1 MCFAKAKGQN
11 LPWSAMEFKHR
22 NGARILSR
30 KFTTMTFAKIFSEV
44 RVILLNIEK
53 AVAKSYIAKL
63 EEGEGGAHSKAFC
76 LDLRPG

>member
-11 LPWSAMEFKHR
+11 LPRSTMEFKHR

-30 KFTTMTFAKIFSEV
+30 KFATMTFAKIFSEA
-44 RVILLNIEK
+44 RLILLNIEK